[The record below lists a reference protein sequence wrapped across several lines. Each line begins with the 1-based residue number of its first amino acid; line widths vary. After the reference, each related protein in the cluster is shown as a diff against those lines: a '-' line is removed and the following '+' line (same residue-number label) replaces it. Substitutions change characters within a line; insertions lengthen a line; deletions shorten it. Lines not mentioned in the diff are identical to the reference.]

1 MSERKGINK
10 YYPPDW
16 DPSKVPKRQKIG
28 NQDIKVRLMAPF
40 SMRCLKC
47 NEYIAERRKFNAK
60 KEITKEMYMNFKI
73 IRFHITCPR
82 CNNKIT
88 FKTSPQ
94 TAGYVTETGAVRNHQ
109 PKSAIH
115 KEEEATP
122 KDSKPETED
131 EILERLEREEQEN
144 QSYQVLKD
152 KRKRNPF
159 WQKQDGLKDGDG
171 NVMENLEKRLLQQQ
185 RENEINDHLE
195 QLHARQVHIN
205 EHGGNEQMI
214 NSAQRMINSDLS
226 TREEQDELADED
238 AAQRAFAKFRSEKK
252 QTVEKIE
259 IESSEDEDKEESEKE
274 EEIADEEDEVVQP
287 SKRETSKAA
296 ASTAFNPKIVLKR
309 KKDVPVKTAVDVA
322 PTKALDIG
330 PTALSTLAGY
340 SSDETE

>member
-109 PKSAIH
+109 PKSATP
-115 KEEEATP
+115 KEEATT
-122 KDSKPETED
+122 KDLKPETED
-131 EILERLEREEQEN
+131 EILDRLEREEQEN

-195 QLHARQVHIN
+195 QLHARQMHIN
-205 EHGGNEQMI
+205 EYGGNEQMI

-226 TREEQDELADED
+226 TREELDELADED
-238 AAQRAFAKFRSEKK
+238 AAQRAFARFRSEKK
-252 QTVEKIE
+252 RTIEEIE
-259 IESSEDEDKEESEKE
+259 IGSSEEEEKQEPQKEEEVEEDKEE
-274 EEIADEEDEVVQP
+274 VQP
-287 SKRETSKAA
+287 FMRDTLRAA

-309 KKDVPVKTAVDVA
+309 KKDVVKSAVDVA
-322 PTKALDIG
+322 PAKASDKG

-340 SSDETE
+340 SSDESE